1 LGNELK
7 WGDRLV
13 RIDSPNYLSVAD
25 VKNGTT
31 RTNGYTE
38 FILTPDKLNWI
49 MGKVYRADDEFQK
62 NLALLFADCI
72 PLVEDGPHK

>member
-1 LGNELK
+1 MKPDRKDALGNELK

-49 MGKVYRADDEFQK
+49 SGVSINK
-62 NLALLFADCI
+62 L
-72 PLVEDGPHK
+72 